1 MVDILY
7 CSAGGCRT
15 ECGFVNEIEADD
27 LESCM
32 RNNYF
37 TSAYTAQ
44 SILKI
49 WERDD
54 QKSKSTTQ
62 KLRQI
67 VFINSGLVFI
77 PIPGY
82 GAYTGTLNIVS
93 TFWPRLNYLAS
104 KCAVRGLA
112 DTLRIE
118 AHRLTCS
125 ASRYTIH
132 CAFPSNF
139 ISPAFIQEQE

>member
-1 MVDILY
+1 
-7 CSAGGCRT
+7 
-15 ECGFVNEIEADD
+15 VNEIKAED

-54 QKSKSTTQ
+54 QKSNSITQ
-62 KLRQI
+62 NLRQI
-67 VFINSGLVFI
+67 VFINSGLAFI

-82 GAYTGTLNIVS
+82 GAYTGMLNV
-93 TFWPRLNYLAS
+93 A
-104 KCAVRGLA
+104 CA
-112 DTLRIE
+112 
-118 AHRLTCS
+118 C
-125 ASRYTIH
+125 
-132 CAFPSNF
+132 
-139 ISPAFIQEQE
+139 